1 MLTSC
6 SNQQLTLNTRFPLFW
21 GSEVA
26 KHLEQSEGSKQNS
39 TGPEF
44 DFWLSVMFLPLVP
57 SFNYGMET
65 GH

>member
-26 KHLEQSEGSKQNS
+26 KHLEQSEGTKQNS
-39 TGPEF
+39 AGPEF
-44 DFWLSVMFLPLVP
+44 DFWLSVMFCR
-57 SFNYGMET
+57 
-65 GH
+65 